1 MWHRISSSCI
11 STSKGSTR
19 NSSDGWTAIYFVY
32 NTFILLL
39 SLLLLFTG
47 PVVISF
53 QCVRYCVQIEKRVWS
68 FSRCV
73 RFGVLSQKQMTT
85 LALGLSSRGTSQL
98 ERLFYCFW
106 TCVMKMP
113 PFLLYQTVLH
123 LMVVKSNLKITIL

>member
-1 MWHRISSSCI
+1 MLSSSCLQRPI
-11 STSKGSTR
+11 Q
-19 NSSDGWTAIYFVY
+19 
-32 NTFILLL
+32 
-39 SLLLLFTG
+39 
-47 PVVISF
+47 VVIFFSVF
-53 QCVRYCVQIEKRVWS
+53 MKKKTKVASNEVQQTVLHKSCSHFIPTCEGSVQVEKRVWS